1 MSEKR
6 NIGFGNEE
14 DEERKPRKPFGVGFD
29 EKNYLDV
36 KLKSTETEKV
46 KKIRL
51 LPFDGESNTP
61 FKIIKMHN
69 IRVPKEISES
79 TWKSYVCLQQDDVDH
94 EKYGDKCPFC
104 ELNHLYYEK
113 MDAAKK
119 ANNEEEVKRWREL
132 SLSYKTQEVCICR
145 CIERG
150 AEAEGPKFW
159 KFNVRSDNED
169 PMHKIKALQKLR
181 KQESID
187 TAKEENNGE
196 LPEDFEADNILDLY
210 NGKDLQLTIKP
221 VFDKEGKR
229 TNKTTIGIADY
240 GKFKPIT
247 PDDDVLD
254 AWIDDE
260 KKWYDV
266 FTIKPYEYLELIGEG
281 EIPFFDKINGKWISK
296 IKKKEGDDAKK
307 EDRITK
313 NEKANAEIKA
323 AEEKAAAVKKEED
336 KAEDLPF

>member
-6 NIGFGNEE
+6 NIDFDNEE
-14 DEERKPRKPFGVGFD
+14 DERQSKKPHGVGFD
-29 EKNYLDV
+29 AKNYLDV
-36 KLKSTETEKV
+36 KLKPTEDEKI

-79 TWKSYVCLQQDDVDH
+79 TWKSYVCLQQDEVDH
-94 EKYGDKCPFC
+94 EKYGTKCPFC

-119 ANNEEEVKRWREL
+119 EKNEEEAKRWREL
-132 SLSYKTQEVCICR
+132 SLSYKSQDVCICR

-187 TAKEENNGE
+187 TAKEENGGN
-196 LPEDFEADNILDLY
+196 LPEDFTPDNILDLY
-210 NGKDLQLTIKP
+210 DGKDLQLTIKP
-221 VFDKEGKR
+221 VLDKEGKR
-229 TNKTTIGIADY
+229 TNKTTISIADY

-296 IKKKEGDDAKK
+296 IKKKEGDADNKKEKDAK
-307 EDRITK
+307 T
-313 NEKANAEIKA
+313 EKANAEIKE
-323 AEEKAAAVKKEED
+323 AEKNAVKVEED
-336 KAEDLPF
+336 KEEDLPF